1 MQWNDQQSLIVR
13 NFWGALYTIQLSFC
27 SYEVCLLQTE
37 RHLTNMKYGP
47 IVSLLFTVL
56 YEEQSGMKLLKW
68 LLLEDRKKQTVL
80 SSKRGK
86 VMNCP
91 SVIGYRCIKSNRLF
105 IIRWLI
111 TTLTKNFSFPS
122 DVNIRVAALR
132 NLLMPID
139 TKNFVCIKQL
149 SKKKLR

>member
-1 MQWNDQQSLIVR
+1 
-13 NFWGALYTIQLSFC
+13 
-27 SYEVCLLQTE
+27 
-37 RHLTNMKYGP
+37 
-47 IVSLLFTVL
+47 
-56 YEEQSGMKLLKW
+56 
-68 LLLEDRKKQTVL
+68 
-80 SSKRGK
+80 
-86 VMNCP
+86 MNCP

-122 DVNIRVAALR
+122 DLNIRVAALR